1 MGGTVALFYIGYQ
14 FVDLDSN
21 TNTFLRISALS
32 WFMIAMAIPLTHQVY
47 TWICWRSELC
57 WKSVSSS
64 IGLKGYLIGFFILI
78 ISRFS
83 AVVLCFVD
91 YGSLYKPGLIAWA
104 LSIVVFIPGLYTMYS
119 VKKYFGFVR
128 AAGADHFDPKYR
140 NMSFENRGI
149 FKWFDNAVGVVIQK
163 LVPRKTHFMGVN
175 FVIESHM
182 LERAKMTYNYSDVY
196 LGDKNRHGL
205 KSTMTLQQFVGQ
217 VKRF

>member
-1 MGGTVALFYIGYQ
+1 LGVALVYEKTFRDRGSGFVKFMENKLNFFFRHQIWHVGGTIALFYIGYQ

-32 WFMIAMAIPLTHQVY
+32 WFMIAMAIPLVHQIY

-91 YGSLYKPGLIAWA
+91 YGSLYKPGLISWA

-128 AAGADHFDPKYR
+128 AAGADHL
-140 NMSFENRGI
+140 
-149 FKWFDNAVGVVIQK
+149 IQNIEICLLK
-163 LVPRKTHFMGVN
+163 KEEFLNGLLMPCILMDLLFHLV
-175 FVIESHM
+175 
-182 LERAKMTYNYSDVY
+182 LQ
-196 LGDKNRHGL
+196 
-205 KSTMTLQQFVGQ
+205 LQQDHNQ
-217 VKRF
+217 CL